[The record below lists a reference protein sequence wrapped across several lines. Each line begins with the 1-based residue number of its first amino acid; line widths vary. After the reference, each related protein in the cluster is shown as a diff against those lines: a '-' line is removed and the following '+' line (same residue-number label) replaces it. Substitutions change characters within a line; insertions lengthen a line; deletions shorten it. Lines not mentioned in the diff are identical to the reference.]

1 MSATVPGGDSQ
12 TIGSGETGFTEP
24 LNVAGEYNVQGEFN
38 FREPVVGTF
47 TAIRPL
53 DVGSGETLSIDT
65 AIAGSPLNLAGQLDL
80 PGELK
85 LTDSPS
91 FTATGIVQPPVP
103 GLLDVEAT
111 FSGGQVIT
119 TEGDFAAS
127 ITFTAPPGGGADGTI
142 DYAITTTGIRA
153 GADVTTAIS
162 ASFDGIRAG
171 ADGTVAYG
179 STFGGIRA
187 GASALP
193 LAPTLTFSAPPG
205 GGASATLTQTTE
217 YSGIRA
223 GASGSPLA
231 TAQSFT
237 GIRAG
242 ASGTL
247 TSTIDIVTGEPIVSG
262 TFGPEVTPLTIP
274 SGDTLSITAGTT
286 TSDAPI
292 NVAGALNINGE
303 LALFAED
310 SSIVFTSD
318 KGGSAQA
325 NFDPALSAGVVTQT
339 ALAGTAPFTPTLA
352 ATGDNE
358 PLGTQETSGIF
369 LAQPDYDGNIAPPG
383 LQAYTFTP
391 GMRAVDATSDV
402 APVQWRA
409 LLDGTDV
416 VDEVYDVYVRD
427 TANPF
432 GNYAKLYMD
441 DDAGTLFEQF
451 RRGQLVTIEYSTND
465 GVTFDER
472 FIGYVVEAREN
483 ERNGADVLAVTLY
496 TFDQFLRRSKVS
508 TDLSGKRISEALA
521 LIIQNDTPVQFDSAQ
536 VDVGDDVELRQ
547 SFKGEPVEE
556 TLQQLRFKSVN
567 EEFGVDREGT
577 FFFRPPETRIIERG
591 ITDVDWFDY
600 DIPREGKESVNE
612 VAVYYNDDNDVVVV
626 DDGADKQQLQES
638 LSLVS
643 PGTQSVELS
652 RPNIDNIL
660 DAEDVGRQFLQLRN
674 ETLTGTV
681 TTFGLFDAEP
691 GDTIAIDIG
700 PRGID
705 DEFVIAQIEY
715 EWVRDETVVTIVEK
729 DVEVDNLLVRLSEA
743 VARVDTQD
751 TNRDAVPDR
760 VFESTTEVV
769 IEPTVTVG
777 GTTTSFA
784 RVTNLLLNEVAGT
797 WSGSTPPQV
806 ATIKVGDDGSALS
819 RTNTDLG
826 NAIASGSVSETF
838 PDSTSVSYTATVTAS
853 DVEEVGLFDSADRL
867 LARAT
872 FDPIASV
879 SSVTV
884 TLTVRNA
891 EDAKRSVITEQ
902 GAEAVRDIIADN
914 EPALPTR
921 YAFGDGS
928 DLPVASNTALNNEV
942 AETEDIGTVTTLVGD
957 DEYDAATITEPA
969 IVDFNVGTS
978 TVGRQVAANGLFVEA
993 EDVELPGVHSGAGD
1007 IVNGQVQEDPASL
1020 PSAPGVNPDEA
1031 RASQEIEVFFSPS
1044 LDVDGYLEFTWQPEY
1059 DMDASDVVIAARVRY
1074 GEAFLGNPY
1083 DGQLIFEAKGIG
1095 FPLGFVDI
1103 KNRNKTGAY
1112 EWEISAPLSNY
1123 FGNTTI
1129 PAGSLITIR
1138 IRQAM
1143 FNSNS
1148 GSIGVDCVWVGDN
1161 TTYPVNFDNVTEK
1174 VSNFTYSNPGTIP
1187 DGESV
1192 DELLQQPSQVPYGP
1206 LEIALE
1212 TITAGFASD
1221 RWFVSLDMEDEVVL
1235 RPTPQ
1240 GEFRQTQFF
1249 IKVTGGNGETIQLDN
1264 ATSGAIQFNT
1274 PTSEVDI
1281 VIGVGSYSDNDDQGG
1296 SPLFGQ
1302 EGMVFRGM
1310 NVQADFSPINVEDIG
1325 TTSTR
1330 VADPAGFNINAT
1342 LTEGGHKA
1350 DDTDNS
1356 LLTHTT
1362 AYPDVAVDGTFRLS
1376 TDDVLVFRNPGRA
1389 T

>member
-1 MSATVPGGDSQ
+1 MTYTPPDNENVDFELELFGGLESDEVDFALRPPSAFGNFSTQSSFTSDK
-12 TIGSGETGFTEP
+12 SGQAAGAFDI
-24 LNVAGEYNVQGEFN
+24 AGEFTSDKSGQAAGAFDIAGEFTSDKSGQA
-38 FREPVVGTF
+38 VGVFSIPTLQTGIRSGATADSLTISIAF
-47 TAIRPL
+47 SAPIGGGAAGSFDVAASNSGIRSGTDGSLAANAEFDAIR
-53 DVGSGETLSIDT
+53 SGATALPYSPSI
-65 AIAGSPLNLAGQLDL
+65 AFSAPIGGGAAGSFNVTSTSSAIR
-80 PGELK
+80 
-85 LTDSPS
+85 S
-91 FTATGIVQPPVP
+91 
-103 GLLDVEAT
+103 
-111 FSGGQVIT
+111 
-119 TEGDFAAS
+119 
-127 ITFTAPPGGGADGTI
+127 GADGTF
-142 DYAITTTGIRA
+142 
-153 GADVTTAIS
+153 
-162 ASFDGIRAG
+162 ASSTEYDGIRSG
-171 ADGTVAYG
+171 AT
-179 STFGGIRA
+179 
-187 GASALP
+187 ALP
-193 LAPTLTFSAPPG
+193 YNPTIS
-205 GGASATLTQTTE
+205 
-217 YSGIRA
+217 
-223 GASGSPLA
+223 
-231 TAQSFT
+231 
-237 GIRAG
+237 
-242 ASGTL
+242 
-247 TSTIDIVTGEPIVSG
+247 
-262 TFGPEVTPLTIP
+262 
-274 SGDTLSITAGTT
+274 
-286 TSDAPI
+286 
-292 NVAGALNINGE
+292 
-303 LALFAED
+303 
-310 SSIVFTSD
+310 FTSD
-318 KGGSAQA
+318 KAGSAQGTITATASFTHGPHGDTFAVLDYAFEFGGRPQINGQFAVSSSYESDRGGSAQA
-325 NFDPALSAGVVTQT
+325 NFVPSSSVGIVTQT
-339 ALAGTAPFTPTLA
+339 AQPFTQPIGASLLS
-352 ATGDNE
+352 TGDNL
-358 PLGTQETSGIF
+358 PLGTQETQGVF
-369 LAQPDYDGNIAPPG
+369 LAQPGYGGTIAPSG
-383 LQAYTFTP
+383 VQAYTFTP

-441 DDAGTLFEQF
+441 DDAGTLFKQF
-451 RRGQLVTIEYSTND
+451 RRGQLVTVEYSTND

-567 EEFGVDREGT
+567 EEFGVDRDGT

-797 WSGSTPPQV
+797 WAGSNPPRV

-853 DVEEVGLFDSADRL
+853 DVEEVGLFDNADRL

-879 SSVTV
+879 STV
-884 TLTVRNA
+884 TMTMTVRNA

-914 EPALPTR
+914 NPALPTR
-921 YAFGDGS
+921 YAFGDGG

-957 DEYDAATITEPA
+957 DEYDAANITEPA
-969 IVDFNVGTS
+969 IVDFNVGPS

-993 EDVELPGVHSGAGD
+993 EDVELPGVHSGGGD

-1020 PSAPGVNPDEA
+1020 PSAPGINRDEA
-1031 RASQEIEVFFSPS
+1031 KASQEIEVIFSPS
-1044 LDVDGYLEFTWQPEY
+1044 LDVDGYLEFIWQPEY
-1059 DMDASDVVIAARVRY
+1059 DMNASDVVIAARVRY

-1083 DGQLIFEAKGIG
+1083 DGQLIFEAAGVG

-1103 KNRNKTGAY
+1103 KNRNKIGAY

-1129 PAGSLITIR
+1129 PAGELVDIR

-1143 FNSNS
+1143 TNSNS

-1161 TTYPVNFDNVTEK
+1161 TTYPVTFDNVTED
-1174 VSNFTYSNPGTIP
+1174 VSSFTYSNPGTIP

-1212 TITAGFASD
+1212 TISAGFASD
-1221 RWFVSLDMEDEVVL
+1221 RWFVSLNMEDEVVL

-1249 IKVTGGNGETIQLDN
+1249 IKVTGGNGETVQLDN

-1302 EGMVFRGM
+1302 KGMKFRAM
-1310 NVQADFSPINVEDIG
+1310 NVQASFSPINVEDIG

-1330 VADPAGFNINAT
+1330 VADPAGFNIDAT